1 MKKGEVYFVFCTL
14 RKKILFFQ
22 IIRERK
28 SLLILLTILS
38 VYVQYSSSF
47 DPRETKDVVL
57 KKAIYLAALK
67 PFLFHFSYAFDSNLV
82 IISEVHTKQPQ
93 VSNSH
98 FPFFISS
105 FLKLG
110 STWCGEFSVTQIF
123 REINFGESRS
133 AKTAVFAISEA
144 LNC

>member
-1 MKKGEVYFVFCTL
+1 M
-14 RKKILFFQ
+14 
-22 IIRERK
+22 
-28 SLLILLTILS
+28 
-38 VYVQYSSSF
+38 QYSSSF

-67 PFLFHFSYAFDSNLV
+67 PFLLHFSYAFDSNLV

-105 FLKLG
+105 FLKL
-110 STWCGEFSVTQIF
+110 SRVYMVWQFKDFSVTQIF

-133 AKTAVFAISEA
+133 AKTAVFAI
-144 LNC
+144 LGL